1 MKIVLMRPHAS
12 YLYFNLLEGKV
23 YSWPLPLCTL
33 SPRCEVLRRLL
44 PLGLMKFWIRPTRE
58 LHRHANARIY
68 AHISSKSCSCIRTQ
82 RRGRGE
88 GAADICVCALCGL
101 VQLPYPGLV
110 LTFGV
115 QHLTFALWAKRYST
129 PSCNKMNI
137 QMMWQ
142 AL

>member
-1 MKIVLMRPHAS
+1 MQML
-12 YLYFNLLEGKV
+12 V
-23 YSWPLPLCTL
+23 Y
-33 SPRCEVLRRLL
+33 
-44 PLGLMKFWIRPTRE
+44 M
-58 LHRHANARIY
+58 RIY
-68 AHISSKSCSCIRTQ
+68 PRNLAAAHAHREE
-82 RRGRGE
+82 GE
-88 GAADICVCALCGL
+88 REGGGLLTYVCAVCGL

-115 QHLTFALWAKRYST
+115 QHLTFALWAKRYYA

>member
-1 MKIVLMRPHAS
+1 MQML
-12 YLYFNLLEGKV
+12 V
-23 YSWPLPLCTL
+23 Y
-33 SPRCEVLRRLL
+33 
-44 PLGLMKFWIRPTRE
+44 M
-58 LHRHANARIY
+58 RIY
-68 AHISSKSCSCIRTQ
+68 PQNLAAAHAHTCE
-82 RRGRGE
+82 RGE
-88 GAADICVCALCGL
+88 EGWLTYVCALCGL

-115 QHLTFALWAKRYST
+115 QHLTFALWAKRYFA

>member
-1 MKIVLMRPHAS
+1 MQML
-12 YLYFNLLEGKV
+12 V
-23 YSWPLPLCTL
+23 Y
-33 SPRCEVLRRLL
+33 
-44 PLGLMKFWIRPTRE
+44 M
-58 LHRHANARIY
+58 RIY
-68 AHISSKSCSCIRTQ
+68 PRNLAAAHA
-82 RRGRGE
+82 RREGVERG
-88 GAADICVCALCGL
+88 GVADICVCAVCGL

-115 QHLTFALWAKRYST
+115 QHLTFALWAKRYFA

>member
-1 MKIVLMRPHAS
+1 MQML
-12 YLYFNLLEGKV
+12 V
-23 YSWPLPLCTL
+23 Y
-33 SPRCEVLRRLL
+33 
-44 PLGLMKFWIRPTRE
+44 M
-58 LHRHANARIY
+58 RIY
-68 AHISSKSCSCIRTQ
+68 PRNLAAAHA
-82 RRGRGE
+82 RREGGERGGE
-88 GAADICVCALCGL
+88 ADICMCALCGL

-115 QHLTFALWAKRYST
+115 QHLTFALWAKRYFA